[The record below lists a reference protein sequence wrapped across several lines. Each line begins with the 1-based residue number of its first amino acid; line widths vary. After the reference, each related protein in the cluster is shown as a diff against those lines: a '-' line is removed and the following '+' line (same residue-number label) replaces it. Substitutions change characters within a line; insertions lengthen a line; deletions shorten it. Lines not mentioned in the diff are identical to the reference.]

1 MLLGSKLQEINFYLL
16 KNGSQKSLLDKFKSE
31 VSSDTSD
38 CRSPRYDGTSWFIP
52 DTSLSENSQSK
63 SGEDPEKT
71 PTTSKV
77 QKPLEVNSRKSTSGI
92 DDMSPNIPTDNATES
107 TRKWKNFYTDNSK
120 LTSSGSVSTVP
131 FFGTFAH
138 PITASS
144 SQSSQFIPTP
154 SGSNEAEAG
163 KNEEQDPHGTIIVT
177 STPVKDNPPPLKTSV
192 IETNSRHL
200 INLPSEI
207 FGSPSSN
214 EETQIEETPEEEA
227 SYLNKG
233 MNTSP
238 PSSISSPNS
247 SDNELGAAL
256 IDMKR
261 AVSHSQNVRKRKF
274 FETAIQG

>member
-1 MLLGSKLQEINFYLL
+1 MAHK
-16 KNGSQKSLLDKFKSE
+16 KSLLDKFKSE

-38 CRSPRYDGTSWFIP
+38 CRSARYDGTRWFIP
-52 DTSLSENSQSK
+52 ETSLSEDSQST
-63 SGEDPEKT
+63 SGEDPENR
-71 PTTSKV
+71 PTTSNV

-92 DDMSPNIPTDNATES
+92 DDISPNIPTDNARENTS
-107 TRKWKNFYTDNSK
+107 KWKNFHTDNSK

-144 SQSSQFIPTP
+144 SQSLQFIPTP
-154 SGSNEAEAG
+154 SGSTETEAG
-163 KNEEQDPHGTIIVT
+163 KNKEEDPHGTVIVT

-192 IETNSRHL
+192 IETNSRNL
-200 INLPSEI
+200 MNLPSEI

-214 EETQIEETPEEEA
+214 EETQIEETPEEETA
-227 SYLNKG
+227 YLNKG

-256 IDMKR
+256 SDMKR

-274 FETAIQG
+274 FEIAIQG

>member
-1 MLLGSKLQEINFYLL
+1 MAHK
-16 KNGSQKSLLDKFKSE
+16 KSLLDKFKSE

-38 CRSPRYDGTSWFIP
+38 CRSPRCDGTSWFIP
-52 DTSLSENSQSK
+52 DTSLSETSQSK
-63 SGEDPEKT
+63 SGEDPDK
-71 PTTSKV
+71 TSKV

-92 DDMSPNIPTDNATES
+92 DNMSPNIPTDNATES
-107 TRKWKNFYTDNSK
+107 TSKWKNFYTDNSK

-138 PITASS
+138 PITAST

-163 KNEEQDPHGTIIVT
+163 KNEEEDPHGTIIVT
-177 STPVKDNPPPLKTSV
+177 STPVKDDPPPLKTSV

-274 FETAIQG
+274 FKTAIQG

>member
-1 MLLGSKLQEINFYLL
+1 MAHK
-16 KNGSQKSLLDKFKSE
+16 KTLLDKFKSE

-63 SGEDPEKT
+63 SGEDPENR
-71 PTTSKV
+71 PTTSNV

-92 DDMSPNIPTDNATES
+92 DDISSNIPTDNATENTS
-107 TRKWKNFYTDNSK
+107 KWNNFYTDNSK
-120 LTSSGSVSTVP
+120 LTSSGLVSTVP

-138 PITASS
+138 PITS

-154 SGSNEAEAG
+154 SGSNETEAD
-163 KNEEQDPHGTIIVT
+163 KNEEEDPHGTIIVT

-192 IETNSRHL
+192 TETNSRNL
-200 INLPSEI
+200 MNLPSEI

-214 EETQIEETPEEEA
+214 EETQIEETPEEETA
-227 SYLNKG
+227 YLNKG

-247 SDNELGAAL
+247 SDSELGAAL
-256 IDMKR
+256 SDMKR
-261 AVSHSQNVRKRKF
+261 AVSHSQNVRKKIF
-274 FETAIQG
+274 FESAIQG